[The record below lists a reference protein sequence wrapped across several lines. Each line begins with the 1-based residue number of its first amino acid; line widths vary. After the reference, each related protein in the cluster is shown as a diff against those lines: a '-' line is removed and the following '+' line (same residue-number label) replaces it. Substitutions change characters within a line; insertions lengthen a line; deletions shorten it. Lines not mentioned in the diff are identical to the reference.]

1 MHRAGVKQ
9 VAIRLHDEVSAL
21 ESRGLPA
28 RYSSVAQAREFT
40 RDVSRQWQVG
50 SLTEDLVSIVSEL
63 VANALDHGLGLG
75 SGPDPGPVER
85 PPIGLCLIRT
95 GTAVACVVSDPTGQP
110 PRRLAPDSGTESGRG
125 VQLVDSLSQRWGWTP
140 TATGKVVWAVVA
152 PAEQTLSADLDD
164 PTGRSSG

>member
-1 MHRAGVKQ
+1 MHVHLRRANASGGGVKQ

-75 SGPDPGPVER
+75 GGRRSG
-85 PPIGLCLIRT
+85 
-95 GTAVACVVSDPTGQP
+95 
-110 PRRLAPDSGTESGRG
+110 
-125 VQLVDSLSQRWGWTP
+125 
-140 TATGKVVWAVVA
+140 
-152 PAEQTLSADLDD
+152 SA
-164 PTGRSSG
+164 